1 MTVQKI
7 NTEKQKRQEQI
18 EEILK
23 WPKLCVMAMSEDN
36 TFTYL
41 IKGATTAEVLMMHE
55 ILKLH
60 ELLGLED

>member
-7 NTEKQKRQEQI
+7 NTEKQKRQDQI
-18 EEILK
+18 EELLG
-23 WPKLCVMAMSEDN
+23 WPKLCVMAMNDDN

-41 IKGATTAEVLMMHE
+41 IRGATTAEVLMMHE

-60 ELLGLED
+60 EILGLED